1 MKHLSVLLFFVITL
15 IVSCNNN
22 SEQEK
27 TSSIATDSAKTVENK
42 IQVPVSSCY
51 ASISKKDTVRLK
63 VEVFE
68 NVVTGSLVYKLHEK
82 DSNKGEFEGQMKGDT
97 LIADYKFM
105 SEGIQSVR
113 QVIFLVK
120 DSIARE
126 GYGNM
131 EEKNGKMVFKN
142 VKEIVFGNG
151 IILKREECNY

>member
-15 IVSCNNN
+15 TISCNDN

-42 IQVPVSSCY
+42 IQVPVSTCY
-51 ASISKKDTVRLK
+51 TSNSKKDTVRLK

-68 NVVTGSLVYKLHEK
+68 NVVTGSLVYKLHQK
-82 DSNKGEFEGQMKGDT
+82 DSNIGEFEGQIKGDT
-97 LIADYKFM
+97 LVADYKFM

-131 EEKNGKMVFKN
+131 EEKDGKMVFKN
-142 VKEIVFGNG
+142 VKNVVFGNG
-151 IILKREECNY
+151 IILKKEECNY

>member
-1 MKHLSVLLFFVITL
+1 MKQLSVLLFFVITL
-15 IVSCNNN
+15 TVSCNNN

-42 IQVPVSSCY
+42 IQVPVSTCY
-51 ASISKKDTVRLK
+51 TSISKKDTVRLK

-68 NVVTGSLVYKLHEK
+68 NVVTGSLVYKLYQK
-82 DSNKGEFEGQMKGDT
+82 DSNTGEFEGQMKGDT
-97 LIADYKFM
+97 LVADYKFM

-131 EEKNGKMVFKN
+131 EEKDGKMVFKN
-142 VKEIVFGNG
+142 VKDVVFGNG